1 MKIGVLGGTFDPVHL
16 GHVRMA
22 EEARDALGLEQVI
35 LVPAGQPMSKP
46 DRNITPAEHRI
57 EMLRL
62 AVKDKPRLTIS
73 AIETE
78 RPGPSFTIDTIT
90 ELQQK
95 YGAGAVMCFILGW
108 DSLEQVPEWHEPA
121 RLVKMCYLVAIPR
134 PGCKLPDF
142 NDLEK
147 NLPGISQK
155 VICLQ
160 NPCINISATAIR
172 EKVALGESIDK
183 LVPKAVAVYIKKNN
197 LYRATGGKQ

>member
-16 GHVRMA
+16 GHIRMA

-46 DRNITPAEHRI
+46 NRPITPAEHRI

-62 AVKDKPRLTIS
+62 AVKDKPHLSVST
-73 AIETE
+73 IETE

-90 ELQQK
+90 GLQRK
-95 YGAGAVMCFILGW
+95 YGAGAVICFILGW

-121 RLVKMCYLVAIPR
+121 RLVKMCYLVSIPR
-134 PGCKLPDF
+134 PGCKPPDL
-142 NDLEK
+142 DALEK
-147 NLPGISQK
+147 KIPGISQK
-155 VICLQ
+155 VICL
-160 NPCINISATAIR
+160 NKPCMDVSATLIR

-183 LVPKAVAVYIKKNN
+183 LVPKAVAAYINKNN
-197 LYRATGGKQ
+197 LYRATGG